1 MPPPLGRDA
10 VFYHHCSQD
19 SQIEFVVDNFTVSG
33 LANAT
38 VAITNAKHEQTVHN
52 IRRALWNIFRRGF
65 QYKGG
70 YLNPVDWRA
79 REWNTGA
86 DFLVKHAMMTRS
98 SGSTLSL
105 DILAQHIHQ
114 ATALQFFSDGGF
126 TEGLGGAYGVQLL
139 AHAGHGRIVVGYL
152 YKFSAQAT
160 SAFEMELKGLEA
172 AVGILC
178 HGNPSRGANLQQKK

>member
-1 MPPPLGRDA
+1 
-10 VFYHHCSQD
+10 
-19 SQIEFVVDNFTVSG
+19 
-33 LANAT
+33 
-38 VAITNAKHEQTVHN
+38 
-52 IRRALWNIFRRGF
+52 
-65 QYKGG
+65 
-70 YLNPVDWRA
+70 
-79 REWNTGA
+79 
-86 DFLVKHAMMTRS
+86 MMRRS

-139 AHAGHGRIVVGYL
+139 AHAGHERIVVGYL

-178 HGNPSRGANLQQKK
+178 HGNPSRGANLHQIVPSWAFTCVFPIHMHMRALTILIIQIEYF